1 MNRFGF
7 LLLAVGVIL
16 ASLGWW
22 YDEPRYTGI
31 GLAFLVPLY
40 VLAAVFTEAVDFT
53 HSRHAE
59 PMHRLVDFVWRGA
72 AVIGGVLA
80 LLALWH
86 STASGGTGIPLAI
99 AAASLPASI
108 FFYSVVNDARVE
120 AWRARR
126 AARRARRREG
136 AA

>member
-22 YDEPRYTGI
+22 YDEPGYTAL
-31 GLAFLVPLY
+31 GLAFLIPLY
-40 VLAAVFTEAVDFT
+40 VLAAVFTDAVDYT

-59 PMHRLVDFVWRGA
+59 PMHRVMDFVWRGA
-72 AVIGGVLA
+72 AVVGGVLA
-80 LLALWH
+80 VLALWH
-86 STASGGTGIPLAI
+86 STVSGGTGIPLAI

-108 FFYSVVNDARVE
+108 FLYSVANNVRVDE
-120 AWRARR
+120 WRARR
-126 AARRARRREG
+126 AARRDSREEG
-136 AA
+136 RT